1 MRIPVCRIRNAAI
14 ALLLPLALSACVVG
28 PPGYYRNGY
37 YGAGI
42 FLAPPA
48 PRVEYYGPAPDPGDI
63 WISGYWQWA
72 GGGYRWQRGYWS
84 APRPGYRWVPH
95 RWEHGEHGWR
105 MSGGRWMKDDRG
117 EHRGWERRDHHEHND

>member
-14 ALLLPLALSACVVG
+14 ALLLPLVLGACVVG

-48 PRVEYYGPAPDPGDI
+48 PRVEYYGPAPNAGDI
-63 WISGYWQWA
+63 WISGYWQWT
-72 GGGYRWQRGYWS
+72 GGRYRWQRGYWS

-95 RWEHGEHGWR
+95 RWVRGEDGWR
-105 MSGGRWMKDDRG
+105 MAGGRWLRDDRG
-117 EHRGWERRDHHEHND
+117 EHRGWEHRDDHEDDD